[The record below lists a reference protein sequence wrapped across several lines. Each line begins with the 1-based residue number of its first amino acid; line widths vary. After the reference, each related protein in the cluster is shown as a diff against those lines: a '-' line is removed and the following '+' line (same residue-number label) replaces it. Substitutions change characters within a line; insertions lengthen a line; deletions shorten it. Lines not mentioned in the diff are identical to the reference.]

1 MLDRY
6 ETFLSEQYRRQDER
20 RYADAHRLA
29 KANGLQVS
37 FYRKMACKFLIQSGE
52 RLVHLGKQLQ
62 APMEGAHRP
71 LATRMK

>member
-1 MLDRY
+1 
-6 ETFLSEQYRRQDER
+6 
-20 RYADAHRLA
+20 
-29 KANGLQVS
+29 VS